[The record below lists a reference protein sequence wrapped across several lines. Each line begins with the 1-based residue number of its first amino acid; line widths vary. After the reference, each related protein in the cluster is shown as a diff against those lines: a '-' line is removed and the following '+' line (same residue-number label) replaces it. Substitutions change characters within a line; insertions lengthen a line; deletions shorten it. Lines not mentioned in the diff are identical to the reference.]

1 MVWPQAAVR
10 LTHAR
15 ALLEVADL
23 VSDVDDELAN
33 DNVAAAL
40 AGIAA
45 ADAAC
50 CVTMGQ
56 RSRGQD
62 HRPASQLLSQVGRD
76 GQRLGRALKRLLDIK
91 DGAHYGAVYVGAKE
105 AKEDQLLGFPPFSS
119 PPGQRQ
125 CKWCPEVKR
134 PAAGERDQPTHT
146 AVHAR
151 LSNHWT
157 CLMNRH

>member
-1 MVWPQAAVR
+1 MSRTTGRTEDCNRPQAAVR

-15 ALLEVADL
+15 AFLEVADL

-40 AGIAA
+40 AVLAGIAA

-50 CVTMGQ
+50 CVTLGQ

-62 HRPASQLLSQVGRD
+62 HRQAIQLVSQVGRD

-105 AKEDQLLGFPPFSS
+105 AKEAVRSARTLLD
-119 PPGQRQ
+119 
-125 CKWCPEVKR
+125 E
-134 PAAGERDQPTHT
+134 AERLFQAT
-146 AVHAR
+146 
-151 LSNHWT
+151 NG
-157 CLMNRH
+157 

>member
-1 MVWPQAAVR
+1 MNRPAGRTEECNRPQAAVR

-15 ALLEVADL
+15 AFLEVADL
-23 VSDVDDELAN
+23 VGDVDDELAN
-33 DNVAAAL
+33 ENVSAALAVL

-50 CVTMGQ
+50 CITLGQ

-62 HRPASQLLSQVGRD
+62 HRQAIKLVTQVGSD

-105 AKEDQLLGFPPFSS
+105 AKEALRSAHILLD
-119 PPGQRQ
+119 
-125 CKWCPEVKR
+125 E
-134 PAAGERDQPTHT
+134 AERLFQ
-146 AVHAR
+146 
-151 LSNHWT
+151 SGIG
-157 CLMNRH
+157 